1 MVRVQLVEKLDY
13 DKLEKRIDKYI
24 EDAINSN
31 RQFIKSLD
39 QLVIVGL
46 SEDSM
51 NEMVFNIVKT
61 SEEDTY
67 ISRKITK
74 FIKELL
80 Y

>member
-1 MVRVQLVEKLDY
+1 MRVQLVEKLDY

-46 SEDSM
+46 SEDSI
-51 NEMVFNIVKT
+51 NEMVFNIVK
-61 SEEDTY
+61 
-67 ISRKITK
+67 
-74 FIKELL
+74 
-80 Y
+80 

>member
-67 ISRKITK
+67 ISGKITK

-80 Y
+80 

>member
-1 MVRVQLVEKLDY
+1 MRVQLVEKLDY

-61 SEEDTY
+61 SE
-67 ISRKITK
+67 
-74 FIKELL
+74 
-80 Y
+80 

>member
-67 ISRKITK
+67 ISRKH
-74 FIKELL
+74 

>member
-24 EDAINSN
+24 EGAINSN
-31 RQFIKSLD
+31 RQFTQSLD
-39 QLVIVGL
+39 QLVTIGL
-46 SEDSM
+46 SEDSI

-74 FIKELL
+74 FIKEL
-80 Y
+80 